1 MALGFWL
8 EQVGNHTISWD
19 VAKRERA
26 NLGSWGQKEISL
38 LDMLN
43 VRSLLPTK
51 AKMLPG
57 YLLQLSR
64 WEIRMAWA
72 KEVAVG
78 PGEGD
83 GFENRNMIIS
93 GKKSPK
99 ASDLGSWVVPVPER
113 EH

>member
-1 MALGFWL
+1 
-8 EQVGNHTISWD
+8 
-19 VAKRERA
+19 
-26 NLGSWGQKEISL
+26 
-38 LDMLN
+38 
-43 VRSLLPTK
+43 
-51 AKMLPG
+51 
-57 YLLQLSR
+57 
-64 WEIRMAWA
+64 MAWA

-99 ASDLGSWVVPVPER
+99 ASDLGSWVVPIPER